1 MSFRFKSL
9 SWLLL
14 IIIVVGL
21 VFVGLSMSRI
31 TIDLSW
37 LLVALAVIMVGWL
50 VYRVTQHAFAQ
61 KRAYLLETNVH
72 ITDPLIPF
80 VGRHTFHANL
90 VLRDTQKGTSDIV
103 SRKTIKLAFRGK
115 NAAEFRTE
123 CMKLLTQAM
132 EEQRN
137 SLRQQDHTADIVV
150 QQSPRELMAQLPVIE
165 A

>member
-1 MSFRFKSL
+1 MSSRFKSL
-9 SWLLL
+9 PWLLL
-14 IIIVVGL
+14 GIIVVGL

-31 TIDLSW
+31 TIDLTW
-37 LLVALAVIMVGWL
+37 LFVALAVIMVGWL
-50 VYRVTQHAFAQ
+50 VYRVTQHAFAP

-80 VGRHTFHANL
+80 VGRHTFHADL
-90 VLRDTQKGTSDIV
+90 VVRDTQKGTSDIV

-115 NAAEFRTE
+115 NAAEFRSE
-123 CMKLLTQAM
+123 CMILLTQAM

-137 SLRQQDHTADIVV
+137 SLRQQDPTADIVV
-150 QQSPRELMAQLPVIE
+150 QRSPRELMAQLPVIE